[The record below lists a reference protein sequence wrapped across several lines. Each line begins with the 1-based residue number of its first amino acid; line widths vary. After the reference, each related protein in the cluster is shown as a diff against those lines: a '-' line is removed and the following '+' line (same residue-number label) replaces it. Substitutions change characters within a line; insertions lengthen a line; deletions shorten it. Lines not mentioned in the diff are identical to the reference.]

1 MPEPVTVERLAETF
15 KALGDPTR
23 VRMLSALSRAELC
36 VCDLATLLGATE
48 SAISHQ
54 LRLLRSLRVVRARRD
69 GRMVFYRLDD
79 DHIVRFVGAGSR
91 ARRGN
96 ARRPPRIAD
105 VSTVRERAACTVCEV
120 HAESTFR
127 VEGMDCHE
135 EVALISRRLKRLSG
149 LEASRPTSSRAA
161 CTCSTTPHGSRRAAS
176 PQRSPTPACVRG
188 SSTKSL
194 ISPQPARLASWS

>member
-1 MPEPVTVERLAETF
+1 MTMTTPLSPVVSDACDVFHADAVRVAEVRAALPDVETVERLAETF

-79 DHIVRFVGAGSR
+79 DHIVRLLAQGRAHVEEAGGGR
-91 ARRGN
+91 K
-96 ARRPPRIAD
+96 
-105 VSTVRERAACTVCEV
+105 ER
-120 HAESTFR
+120 
-127 VEGMDCHE
+127 
-135 EVALISRRLKRLSG
+135 
-149 LEASRPTSSRAA
+149 
-161 CTCSTTPHGSRRAAS
+161 
-176 PQRSPTPACVRG
+176 
-188 SSTKSL
+188 
-194 ISPQPARLASWS
+194 

>member
-1 MPEPVTVERLAETF
+1 MTTTTHVVSTTSDACDVFHADPGRVADVRAAMPEPVTVEHLAETF

-79 DHIVRFVGAGSR
+79 DHIVRLLAQGRAHVEETDGAR
-91 ARRGN
+91 QDR
-96 ARRPPRIAD
+96 
-105 VSTVRERAACTVCEV
+105 
-120 HAESTFR
+120 
-127 VEGMDCHE
+127 
-135 EVALISRRLKRLSG
+135 
-149 LEASRPTSSRAA
+149 
-161 CTCSTTPHGSRRAAS
+161 
-176 PQRSPTPACVRG
+176 
-188 SSTKSL
+188 
-194 ISPQPARLASWS
+194 

>member
-1 MPEPVTVERLAETF
+1 MTSTTPVASITSDACDVFHADAGRVAEVRAALPDVATVERLAETF

-79 DHIVRFVGAGSR
+79 DHIVRLLAQGRAHVEEPGGAR
-91 ARRGN
+91 Q
-96 ARRPPRIAD
+96 
-105 VSTVRERAACTVCEV
+105 ER
-120 HAESTFR
+120 
-127 VEGMDCHE
+127 
-135 EVALISRRLKRLSG
+135 
-149 LEASRPTSSRAA
+149 
-161 CTCSTTPHGSRRAAS
+161 
-176 PQRSPTPACVRG
+176 
-188 SSTKSL
+188 
-194 ISPQPARLASWS
+194 

>member
-79 DHIVRFVGAGSR
+79 DHIVRLLAQGRAHVEETDGAR
-91 ARRGN
+91 QDR
-96 ARRPPRIAD
+96 
-105 VSTVRERAACTVCEV
+105 
-120 HAESTFR
+120 
-127 VEGMDCHE
+127 
-135 EVALISRRLKRLSG
+135 
-149 LEASRPTSSRAA
+149 
-161 CTCSTTPHGSRRAAS
+161 
-176 PQRSPTPACVRG
+176 
-188 SSTKSL
+188 
-194 ISPQPARLASWS
+194 

>member
-1 MPEPVTVERLAETF
+1 MTSATPVASITSDACDVFHADAGRVAEVRAALPDVATVERLAETF

-79 DHIVRFVGAGSR
+79 DHIVRLLAQGRAHVEEPGGAR
-91 ARRGN
+91 Q
-96 ARRPPRIAD
+96 
-105 VSTVRERAACTVCEV
+105 ER
-120 HAESTFR
+120 
-127 VEGMDCHE
+127 
-135 EVALISRRLKRLSG
+135 
-149 LEASRPTSSRAA
+149 
-161 CTCSTTPHGSRRAAS
+161 
-176 PQRSPTPACVRG
+176 
-188 SSTKSL
+188 
-194 ISPQPARLASWS
+194 

>member
-48 SAISHQ
+48 PAISHQ

-79 DHIVRFVGAGSR
+79 DHIVRLLSQGR
-91 ARRGN
+91 A
-96 ARRPPRIAD
+96 
-105 VSTVRERAACTVCEV
+105 
-120 HAESTFR
+120 H
-127 VEGMDCHE
+127 VEETG
-135 EVALISRRLKRLSG
+135 G
-149 LEASRPTSSRAA
+149 
-161 CTCSTTPHGSRRAAS
+161 
-176 PQRSPTPACVRG
+176 
-188 SSTKSL
+188 
-194 ISPQPARLASWS
+194 ARLGSLT

>member
-1 MPEPVTVERLAETF
+1 MASATTAVSTTSDACDVFHADPVRVAEVRAAMPAPATVEHLAETF

-79 DHIVRFVGAGSR
+79 DHIVRLLAQGRAHVEETDGAR
-91 ARRGN
+91 QDR
-96 ARRPPRIAD
+96 
-105 VSTVRERAACTVCEV
+105 
-120 HAESTFR
+120 
-127 VEGMDCHE
+127 
-135 EVALISRRLKRLSG
+135 
-149 LEASRPTSSRAA
+149 
-161 CTCSTTPHGSRRAAS
+161 
-176 PQRSPTPACVRG
+176 
-188 SSTKSL
+188 
-194 ISPQPARLASWS
+194 

>member
-1 MPEPVTVERLAETF
+1 MSSTTSFVPVTSDACDVFHADAGRVAEVRAALPDASTVERLAETF

-79 DHIVRFVGAGSR
+79 DHIVRLLAQGRAHVEEAGGAR
-91 ARRGN
+91 Q
-96 ARRPPRIAD
+96 
-105 VSTVRERAACTVCEV
+105 ER
-120 HAESTFR
+120 
-127 VEGMDCHE
+127 
-135 EVALISRRLKRLSG
+135 
-149 LEASRPTSSRAA
+149 
-161 CTCSTTPHGSRRAAS
+161 
-176 PQRSPTPACVRG
+176 
-188 SSTKSL
+188 
-194 ISPQPARLASWS
+194 

>member
-1 MPEPVTVERLAETF
+1 MSTTTPFVPISSDACDVFHADPARVADVRAAMPEPSTVERLAETF

-79 DHIVRFVGAGSR
+79 DHIVRLLAQGRAHVEETGGAR
-91 ARRGN
+91 QDR
-96 ARRPPRIAD
+96 
-105 VSTVRERAACTVCEV
+105 
-120 HAESTFR
+120 
-127 VEGMDCHE
+127 
-135 EVALISRRLKRLSG
+135 
-149 LEASRPTSSRAA
+149 
-161 CTCSTTPHGSRRAAS
+161 
-176 PQRSPTPACVRG
+176 
-188 SSTKSL
+188 
-194 ISPQPARLASWS
+194 